1 MIGFLTLISVGIGFI
16 AIELFTLSFV
26 AIFFGFGFI
35 IAGIISY
42 FIYIEWYLQILIAF
56 VISFVLLLT
65 LKKPI
70 KEYFNKSSNLKD
82 NFLDEKGEGVI
93 KDKMVYYKGTYFQA
107 DNIDEFSDGERV
119 EILEMVE
126 NSKVKI
132 RSIKN

>member
-35 IAGIISY
+35 ITGIISY
-42 FIYIEWYLQILIAF
+42 FVYMQWYLQIFTAF

-70 KEYFNKSSNLKD
+70 KEYFNKSTLKD

-93 KDKMVYYKGTYFQA
+93 KDRMVYYKGTYFQA